1 MLQDPRRRRASLKKT
16 SALIIDDTDEH
27 ESEAASQ
34 FSKNSPQAA
43 FIKYKYQQPNPPATG
58 KTKLNSP
65 KNPKIFTFEE
75 TQPQPPPDTDVKIHR
90 SPSRYVLNT
99 QSNARVLSTGRSSA
113 TPKAQT
119 IKPTSSTRS
128 ISSPKG
134 LDRTVRVSRTNVSA
148 GKSLKS
154 VVTSVKAKEV
164 KGESLYK
171 EHLFQTFQAM
181 KFVRNIP
188 PCDERQLWEKT
199 QYLPKRPGY
208 QHKKTVVF
216 DLDETLVHCCENAA
230 EAQVPITVTFPT
242 GELVQAGINI
252 RPYAREVLTSA
263 NQDFEVIVFTASH
276 RCYADE
282 VLNYLDPTGTLIHHR
297 LYRENCIITDGVH
310 IKDLR
315 VLGNRRLQD
324 IVIVDNAAYSFAY
337 QLDNGIPIIS
347 WYSDPA
353 DKELFNLV
361 HYLKVLAVVDDI
373 RVVNR
378 QTFHLHT
385 FYEDYL
391 QDFMHPQDKENY

>member
-1 MLQDPRRRRASLKKT
+1 MLQDSRRRRPSLRKT
-16 SALIIDDTDEH
+16 TELLIDDTDEH
-27 ESEAASQ
+27 ESDQAAQ
-34 FSKNSPQAA
+34 FLKNSPQAA
-43 FIKYKYQQPNPPATG
+43 FIKAKYQHPAPPTTG
-58 KTKLNSP
+58 KVRLNSP

-75 TQPQPPPDTDVKIHR
+75 TQPQPPPDTDAKIHR

-99 QSNARVLSTGRSSA
+99 QSNARVLSTGRSTA
-113 TPKAQT
+113 TPKTQS
-119 IKPTSSTRS
+119 IKPTPSSRS

-134 LDRTVRVSRTNVSA
+134 VDGTARTSRTNA
-148 GKSLKS
+148 GTAKNLRS
-154 VVTSVKAKEV
+154 VVTSVKGKEI

-181 KFVRNIP
+181 KFVKNIP
-188 PCDERQLWEKT
+188 PCDERQLREKM

-216 DLDETLVHCCENAA
+216 DLDETLVHCCENVA

-252 RPYAREVLTSA
+252 RPYAREVLASA

-282 VLNYLDPTGTLIHHR
+282 VLNYLDPTGSLIHHR
-297 LYRENCIITDGVH
+297 LYRENCLVTEGVH

-315 VLGNRRLQD
+315 VFGNRRLQD
-324 IVIVDNAAYSFAY
+324 IVIVDNAAYSFGY
-337 QLDNGIPIIS
+337 QLNNGIPIIS
-347 WYSDPA
+347 WYSDPT

-373 RVVNR
+373 RVVNS

-385 FYEDYL
+385 FYEDYM
-391 QDFMHPQDKENY
+391 QDFMRPQDKENY